1 MMWSSWTAVASS
13 HRFGTDTVVVRG
25 NASVWVAAGP
35 GSGVHSNFVVHAI
48 VLITAEPARIAA
60 LASDI
65 ADLDG
70 VSATYSVAGD
80 EDIVVIIRVSDHE
93 SLADL
98 VTGSIAAQPGVLRTR
113 TLIAFRV
120 YSQADLESI

>member
-1 MMWSSWTAVASS
+1 
-13 HRFGTDTVVVRG
+13 
-25 NASVWVAAGP
+25 
-35 GSGVHSNFVVHAI
+35 VVHAI

-60 LASDI
+60 LARDI

-80 EDIVVIIRVSDHE
+80 EDIVVIIRATDHE
-93 SLADL
+93 ALAEL
-98 VTGSIAAQPGVLRTR
+98 VTGSIVMQRGVLRTR

-120 YSQADLESI
+120 YSRADLESI

>member
-1 MMWSSWTAVASS
+1 MGGEATATP
-13 HRFGTDTVVVRG
+13 G
-25 NASVWVAAGP
+25 ASVESRA
-35 GSGVHSNFVVHAI
+35 VVHAI

-70 VSATYSVAGD
+70 VSAAYSVAGD
-80 EDIVVIIRVSDHE
+80 EDIVVVIRVSDHE
-93 SLADL
+93 ALADL
-98 VTGSIAAQPGVLRTR
+98 VTGSIASQPGGGPPPTMM
-113 TLIAFRV
+113 TFRV

>member
-1 MMWSSWTAVASS
+1 MRRVPRVA
-13 HRFGTDTVVVRG
+13 GTPAAACARG
-25 NASVWVAAGP
+25 VLESRP
-35 GSGVHSNFVVHAI
+35 LVHAI
-48 VLITAEPARIAA
+48 VLITAEPARITA

-65 ADLDG
+65 ADLEG
-70 VSATYSVAGD
+70 VSAAYSVAGD
-80 EDIVVIIRVSDHE
+80 EDIVVVVRVSDHE

>member
-1 MMWSSWTAVASS
+1 LADAQAS
-13 HRFGTDTVVVRG
+13 GACVRKDVG
-25 NASVWVAAGP
+25 VQVPPRPLSI
-35 GSGVHSNFVVHAI
+35 SGRPRVRPVVHAI

-60 LASDI
+60 LAGAI

-70 VSATYSVAGD
+70 VSAAYSVAGD
-80 EDIVVIIRVSDHE
+80 EDIVVIVRVSDHE

-120 YSQADLESI
+120 YSRADLESI

>member
-1 MMWSSWTAVASS
+1 
-13 HRFGTDTVVVRG
+13 
-25 NASVWVAAGP
+25 
-35 GSGVHSNFVVHAI
+35 VVHAI
-48 VLITAEPARIAA
+48 VLITADPSRIAA

-70 VSATYSVAGD
+70 VSVTYSVAGD

-93 SLADL
+93 SLAEL
-98 VTGSIAAQPGVLRTR
+98 VTGSIAAQPGIIRTR

-120 YSQADLESI
+120 YSQADLESV

>member
-1 MMWSSWTAVASS
+1 MWGFKSPLAHVGAT
-13 HRFGTDTVVVRG
+13 
-25 NASVWVAAGP
+25 
-35 GSGVHSNFVVHAI
+35 GVHSRPVVHAI

-70 VSATYSVAGD
+70 VSAAYSVAGD
-80 EDIVVIIRVSDHE
+80 EDIVVVIRASDHE

-98 VTGSIAAQPGVLRTR
+98 VTGSIAAPGVLRTR

>member
-1 MMWSSWTAVASS
+1 M
-13 HRFGTDTVVVRG
+13 
-25 NASVWVAAGP
+25 
-35 GSGVHSNFVVHAI
+35 VHAI
-48 VLITAEPARIAA
+48 VLITAEPARIAT

-70 VSATYSVAGD
+70 VSAAYSVAGD
-80 EDIVVIIRVSDHE
+80 EDIVVTVRVSDHE
-93 SLADL
+93 ALADL

-120 YSQADLESI
+120 YSRADLESI

>member
-1 MMWSSWTAVASS
+1 M
-13 HRFGTDTVVVRG
+13 
-25 NASVWVAAGP
+25 
-35 GSGVHSNFVVHAI
+35 VHAI

-65 ADLDG
+65 ADLEG
-70 VSATYSVAGD
+70 VYAAYSVAGD

-98 VTGSIAAQPGVLRTR
+98 VTGSIAKQTGVLRTR